1 MILYMGESEVVE
13 GGLVK
18 SVWEFRV
25 VVLDFWGRWGNGS
38 FSF

>member
-1 MILYMGESEVVE
+1 MTSHMGESEVVE

-18 SVWEFRV
+18 SAWELRA

-38 FSF
+38 LSL